1 MRIWFGCIGPFVRN
15 HWIHFWRERGR
26 EEEAEQ
32 RKSKRG
38 TPRHAMHNST
48 TGKEREEERER
59 ERGKLAASSATGRT
73 ISFVMQRCFRF
84 TWLWKRQEGNG
95 PIDLRRTK
103 FASQESISIFCS
115 QKLFL
120 FLPPPQAQ
128 IYLRHTQAQYRA
140 SHPVCRKVVKIMFW
154 EISPADCLALN
165 LPTAQA
171 GPRNSHGK
179 T

>member
-15 HWIHFWRERGR
+15 HWIHFGERGR
-26 EEEAEQ
+26 EE
-32 RKSKRG
+32 RKKKKQSTAKARG
-38 TPRHAMHNST
+38 ARHATPCT
-48 TGKEREEERER
+48 TAQQVKREKRR